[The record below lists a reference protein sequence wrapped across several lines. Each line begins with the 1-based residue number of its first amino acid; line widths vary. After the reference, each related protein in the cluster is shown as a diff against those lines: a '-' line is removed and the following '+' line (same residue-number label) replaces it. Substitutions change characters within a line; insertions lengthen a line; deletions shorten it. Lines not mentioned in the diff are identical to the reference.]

1 MAAKSRQRG
10 ISFITVILIAAVLAV
25 VGLVGMKAF
34 PSVLEYQAAVKAIN
48 KAREGGTVLEARN
61 IFDRAAN
68 IDNITSIKG
77 SDLEIARNGDQLTV
91 SFDYEKEFHFVGP
104 AYLLLKYQASSRPG
118 R

>member
-10 ISFITVILIAAVLAV
+10 ISFIMVIFIAAVLAV

-48 KAREGGTVLEARN
+48 KATEGSTVAEARA

-68 IDNITSIKG
+68 IDNITTING
-77 SDLEIARNGDQLTV
+77 RDLTIAKDGDQLTV

-104 AYLLLKYQASSRPG
+104 AYLLLKYQATSRPG